1 MKRAI
6 TRAMRVIAAQAAG
19 AALTAAGQA
28 IAEAS
33 LPEPAR
39 IALQIAI
46 GATLN
51 ALGKERREAAWATGE
66 KANIMWRI
74 F

>member
-1 MKRAI
+1 MKRAL

-19 AALTAAGQA
+19 AALTTAGQA

-39 IALQIAI
+39 IAIQIAI

-66 KANIMWRI
+66 RANIMWRI

>member
-6 TRAMRVIAAQAAG
+6 TRALRVIAAQAAG
-19 AALTAAGQA
+19 AALTAAGQT

-33 LPEPAR
+33 LPEPTR
-39 IALQIAI
+39 IAIQIAI
-46 GATLN
+46 GAALN

-66 KANIMWRI
+66 RANIMWRI